1 MNCKK
6 GTTSEHYSEKIISI
20 LFVVTIAL
28 TVITIKNEN
37 AIIIYSCMK
46 QLRNDELQKQLNEA
60 FPELDV
66 YIMYMSTAKAAAKL
80 SIEGPSSGESGE
92 CLYGESR
99 RTYG

>member
-1 MNCKK
+1 
-6 GTTSEHYSEKIISI
+6 
-20 LFVVTIAL
+20 
-28 TVITIKNEN
+28 
-37 AIIIYSCMK
+37 MK

-99 RTYG
+99 RTYGWCDKCLIRDRLNPVYKELMYVPDLKLSGTD